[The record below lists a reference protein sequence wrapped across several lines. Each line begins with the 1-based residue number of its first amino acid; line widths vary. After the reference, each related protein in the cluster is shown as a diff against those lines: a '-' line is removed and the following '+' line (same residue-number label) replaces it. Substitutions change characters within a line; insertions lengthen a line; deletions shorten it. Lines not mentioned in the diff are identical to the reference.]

1 MNVLGSGLSS
11 ARHYEDALTVREA
24 QWSVMKRID
33 DSEYNVLVAQNN
45 LAGTYY
51 DLGRFEEAS
60 QMYREVYS
68 RRVRLNGE
76 EHGKTVLAA
85 NNYAATL
92 MKLTRLEEAKTLLRK
107 MMPVARRVLGDC
119 DRLTLKMRKIY
130 ARALWQDDGATLD
143 DIREAVTT
151 LEEIEPIARRVLGG
165 AHPTTGGIEV
175 ALRNARA
182 ALRARETPSGGA

>member
-1 MNVLGSGLSS
+1 
-11 ARHYEDALTVREA
+11 
-24 QWSVMKRID
+24 
-33 DSEYNVLVAQNN
+33 
-45 LAGTYY
+45 
-51 DLGRFEEAS
+51 
-60 QMYREVYS
+60 MYREVYS
-68 RRVRLNGE
+68 RRVKLDGE

-130 ARALWQDDGATLD
+130 VRTLWEDDGATLD

-151 LEEIEPIARRVLGG
+151 LKEIERIARRVLGG
-165 AHPTTGGIEV
+165 AHPTTKGIEKE
-175 ALRNARA
+175 LRDVQA
-182 ALRARETPSGGA
+182 ALGARETALAASLADMRV